1 MSGVNRQRKH
11 EKKATVLKIVSGKQP
26 LHDSTS
32 AILNRPPVEPEPSQS
47 TLEVATEEDN
57 VPDPLAA
64 ITVEESPLRSLCG
77 ELNRVLDNKKA
88 LFSLMSKLIGDV
100 AKFEEPSTTFE

>member
-26 LHDSTS
+26 LHHSTS

-57 VPDPLAA
+57 VPDPLA
-64 ITVEESPLRSLCG
+64 VEESPLRSLCG
-77 ELNRVLDNKKA
+77 ELNRVLDNQKA